1 MLFRSEWLAQVRQRL
16 PELDEK
22 RAKNVALV
30 EHLDNG
36 IGRVLGAL
44 KDQGIVAHVI
54 EDHSSK
60 ITGEAFVPRSRV
72 MVRSS
77 DLVEAAEVINDVL
90 SGDASFDLATDLE
103 FDDNSAEVPG
113 LRTPLE

>member
-1 MLFRSEWLAQVRQRL
+1 MGFKTWAMSRL
-16 PELDEK
+16 GSGADDPD
-22 RAKNVALV
+22 RMVIVQYVAMWQ
-30 EHLDNG
+30 G
-36 IGRVLGAL
+36 PMVLGAL